1 MFQYL
6 ATYYNWVKRHPDEF
20 VWDMFAYIGMVV
32 TGMTVL
38 IGLHAL
44 PELICT
50 WLGL

>member
-6 ATYYNWVKRHPDEF
+6 ATYYNWVKRHPYEF
-20 VWDMFAYIGMVV
+20 VWDILAYIGGMVV
-32 TGMTVL
+32 LGAIL
-38 IGLHAL
+38 IGLHAM